1 MRYKV
6 SIPGYTD
13 IATCETAKE
22 LVWAIIDG
30 GCKHSVTTSDLMDMM
45 DSLLI
50 DGVWTHRF
58 SDDPRFTFV
67 VEVVE

>member
-30 GCKHSVTTSDLMDMM
+30 GCKHSVTTSDLMEMM
-45 DSLLI
+45 DALLTG
-50 DGVWTHRF
+50 GVWTHKVA
-58 SDDPRFTFV
+58 DDPRFEFV

>member
-45 DSLLI
+45 DALLSG
-50 DGVWTHRF
+50 GVWSHKLADDLRF
-58 SDDPRFTFV
+58 EFV

>member
-6 SIPGYTD
+6 SIPGYAD
-13 IATCETAKE
+13 IATCETVKE
-22 LVWAIIDG
+22 LRQAIIDG

-45 DSLLI
+45 DALLSG
-50 DGVWTHRF
+50 GVWTHKVV
-58 SDDPRFTFV
+58 DDPRLTFV

>member
-6 SIPGYTD
+6 SIPGCTD

-45 DSLLI
+45 GALLTE
-50 DGVWTHRF
+50 GVWTHKVA
-58 SDDPRFTFV
+58 DDPRFTFV